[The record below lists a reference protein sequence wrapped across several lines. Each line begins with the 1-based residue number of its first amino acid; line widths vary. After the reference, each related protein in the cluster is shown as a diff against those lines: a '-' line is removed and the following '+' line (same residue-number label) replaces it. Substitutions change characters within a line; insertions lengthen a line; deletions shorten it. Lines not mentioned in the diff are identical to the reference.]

1 MMEFILIAVAG
12 CSFCT
17 SAAAI
22 ILVFRLNDI
31 LRMGD
36 SVRDLIAE
44 QTRLMRAA
52 DLRDRFVAIPP
63 PQPPPQQSGA

>member
-52 DLRDRFVAIPP
+52 DLRDRFVTIPP
-63 PQPPPQQSGA
+63 PPPPPQQSGA